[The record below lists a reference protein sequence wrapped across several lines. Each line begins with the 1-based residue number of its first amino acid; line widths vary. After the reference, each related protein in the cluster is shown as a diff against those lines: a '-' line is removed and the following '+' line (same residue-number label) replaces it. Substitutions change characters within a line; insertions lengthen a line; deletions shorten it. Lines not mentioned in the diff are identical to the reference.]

1 MPFDGAGFGYN
12 ESLHKL
18 DTVIDLLET
27 PDRWCKGA
35 LRSHDG
41 RYCIRG
47 AIRAVSGSEVLEP
60 AILQAIGQVAGRRF
74 RRIDA
79 LSPKLGQTFRRRD
92 RNREHEPR
100 RIMAREAAQSRL
112 DGGAGRDPVINDNRD
127 PPLCR
132 ERRPI
137 AQVILPPPLDLGEL
151 TCLLGFDIARAWRDA
166 SHDILVQHELR
177 VLAI

>member
-47 AIRAVSGSEVLEP
+47 AIRAVSGSDVLEP

-74 RRIDA
+74 RRIEAFNDHPNTTHDQVVSVLA
-79 LSPKLGQTFRRRD
+79 RARSNLGNNLGGRPSMD
-92 RNREHEPR
+92 L
-100 RIMAREAAQSRL
+100 ASRL
-112 DGGAGRDPVINDNRD
+112 RQPA
-127 PPLCR
+127 LW
-132 ERRPI
+132 
-137 AQVILPPPLDLGEL
+137 L
-151 TCLLGFDIARAWRDA
+151 RAWCNRTPSWA
-166 SHDILVQHELR
+166 
-177 VLAI
+177 AN

>member
-47 AIRAVSGSEVLEP
+47 AIRAVSGSDVLEP

-74 RRIDA
+74 RRIEAFNDHPNTTHDQVVSVLA
-79 LSPKLGQTFRRRD
+79 RARSNLGNNLGGR
-92 RNREHEPR
+92 PS
-100 RIMAREAAQSRL
+100 MGLASRL
-112 DGGAGRDPVINDNRD
+112 RQPA
-127 PPLCR
+127 LWW
-132 ERRPI
+132 
-137 AQVILPPPLDLGEL
+137 
-151 TCLLGFDIARAWRDA
+151 RAWCDRTLSWA
-166 SHDILVQHELR
+166 SN
-177 VLAI
+177 

>member
-47 AIRAVSGSEVLEP
+47 AIRAVSGSDVLEP
-60 AILQAIGQVAGRRF
+60 AILQAISQVPGRRSPRIQALNDPRQTTHGQVVSVLARARRN
-74 RRIDA
+74 
-79 LSPKLGQTFRRRD
+79 LGG
-92 RNREHEPR
+92 NRE
-100 RIMAREAAQSRL
+100 
-112 DGGAGRDPVINDNRD
+112 GRP
-127 PPLCR
+127 
-132 ERRPI
+132 
-137 AQVILPPPLDLGEL
+137 
-151 TCLLGFDIARAWRDA
+151 
-166 SHDILVQHELR
+166 S
-177 VLAI
+177 

>member
-47 AIRAVSGSEVLEP
+47 AIRAVSGSDVLEP

-74 RRIDA
+74 RRIEAFNDHPNTTHDQVVSVLA
-79 LSPKLGQTFRRRD
+79 RARSNLGNNLGGRPSMD
-92 RNREHEPR
+92 L
-100 RIMAREAAQSRL
+100 ASRL
-112 DGGAGRDPVINDNRD
+112 RQPA
-127 PPLCR
+127 LW
-132 ERRPI
+132 
-137 AQVILPPPLDLGEL
+137 L
-151 TCLLGFDIARAWRDA
+151 RAWCNRTPSWA
-166 SHDILVQHELR
+166 GN
-177 VLAI
+177 

>member
-41 RYCIRG
+41 RYCLRG
-47 AIRAVSGSEVLEP
+47 AIRAVNGSDVLEP

-74 RRIDA
+74 RRIEAFNDHPNTTHDQVVSVLA
-79 LSPKLGQTFRRRD
+79 RARGNLGS
-92 RNREHEPR
+92 NREGR
-100 RIMAREAAQSRL
+100 SSMGLASRL
-112 DGGAGRDPVINDNRD
+112 RQPA
-127 PPLCR
+127 LW
-132 ERRPI
+132 
-137 AQVILPPPLDLGEL
+137 L
-151 TCLLGFDIARAWRDA
+151 RAWCNGTPSWA
-166 SHDILVQHELR
+166 GN
-177 VLAI
+177 

>member
-35 LRSHDG
+35 LRSQDG

-47 AIRAVSGSEVLEP
+47 AIRAVSGSDVLEP

-74 RRIDA
+74 RRIEAFNDHPNTTHDQVVSVLA
-79 LSPKLGQTFRRRD
+79 RARSNLGS
-92 RNREHEPR
+92 NREGRPS
-100 RIMAREAAQSRL
+100 IGLASRL
-112 DGGAGRDPVINDNRD
+112 RQPA
-127 PPLCR
+127 LW
-132 ERRPI
+132 
-137 AQVILPPPLDLGEL
+137 L
-151 TCLLGFDIARAWRDA
+151 RAWCNGTLSWA
-166 SHDILVQHELR
+166 SN
-177 VLAI
+177 

>member
-47 AIRAVSGSEVLEP
+47 AIRAVNGSDVLEP

-74 RRIDA
+74 RRIEAFNDHPNTTHDQVVSVLA
-79 LSPKLGQTFRRRD
+79 RARSNLGS
-92 RNREHEPR
+92 NLG
-100 RIMAREAAQSRL
+100 AASRL
-112 DGGAGRDPVINDNRD
+112 RQPV
-127 PPLCR
+127 LS
-132 ERRPI
+132 
-137 AQVILPPPLDLGEL
+137 L
-151 TCLLGFDIARAWRDA
+151 RAWCDRTLSWA
-166 SHDILVQHELR
+166 SN
-177 VLAI
+177 

>member
-47 AIRAVSGSEVLEP
+47 AIRAVSGSDVLEP

-74 RRIDA
+74 RRIEAFNDHPHTTHDQVVSVLA
-79 LSPKLGQTFRRRD
+79 RARSNLGNNLGGRPSMD
-92 RNREHEPR
+92 L
-100 RIMAREAAQSRL
+100 ASRL
-112 DGGAGRDPVINDNRD
+112 RQPV
-127 PPLCR
+127 LS
-132 ERRPI
+132 
-137 AQVILPPPLDLGEL
+137 L
-151 TCLLGFDIARAWRDA
+151 RAWCDRTLSWA
-166 SHDILVQHELR
+166 SN
-177 VLAI
+177 